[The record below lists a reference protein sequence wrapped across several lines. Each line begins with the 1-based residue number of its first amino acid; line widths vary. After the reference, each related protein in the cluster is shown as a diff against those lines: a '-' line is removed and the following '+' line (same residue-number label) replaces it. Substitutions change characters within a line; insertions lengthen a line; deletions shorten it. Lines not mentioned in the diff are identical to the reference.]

1 MDTELHWL
9 TQRIEELREAVK
21 KSRWHLEEV
30 REYRGDLMHMWQD
43 NCSREMTRRFLD
55 PLDADGVTSLVELDR
70 QTELLQSCDAA
81 LHQAA
86 DFCNLSLIAS
96 AELRQLIDEAESI
109 FRALTSI
116 VSEANERTGESAA
129 HSAQALSLLA
139 QANAA
144 GA

>member
-9 TQRIEELREAVK
+9 AQRIEELREAVQ

-30 REYRGDLMHMWQD
+30 REYRGELMHMWQD

-55 PLDADGVTSLVELDR
+55 PLDAEGVTSLVELDR
-70 QTELLQSCDAA
+70 QTDLLQSCHAA
-81 LHQAA
+81 LDQAA
-86 DFCNLSLIAS
+86 DFCNVSLVAS
-96 AELRQLIDEAESI
+96 AELRQLVDEAESI

-116 VSEANERTGESAA
+116 VSEAIERTGESSAYA
-129 HSAQALSLLA
+129 AQALNFLH
-139 QANAA
+139 QAEAA